1 MYRKKKSPCI
11 RKIQELPSVVLQSN
25 LWSMVTQRVSVC
37 KLQIGD
43 EIVTEQKRQELKI
56 ISMDTVKREEINWL
70 WYPYIPFGKLTI
82 VQGDPGE
89 GKTTFALHLAAE
101 LSNGRCFGSDAVGE
115 PINIIYQTAEDG
127 LSDTIK
133 PRLEDAGA
141 DCSRILVI
149 DDRDRPLNMQDSR
162 IEQALEQTQA
172 KLLILDPIQAFLG
185 DKVDI
190 NRANETRE
198 VTKTIGDLAE
208 RTGCAVIL
216 IGHMNKGSGAKA
228 AYRGIGSIDFFAIAR
243 SVLLV
248 GRVPDDPSI
257 RAVAHI
263 KNNLGPEGDT
273 VAFRL
278 SENSFDWIGNYDI
291 SADEL
296 LSGISSGDKKLK
308 AENLLKSLLEENRT
322 YPANEIFV
330 KGKQQGI
337 SKRTLE
343 NVKQELGIKSIRV
356 GTGWHWSLK

>member
-1 MYRKKKSPCI
+1 M
-11 RKIQELPSVVLQSN
+11 
-25 LWSMVTQRVSVC
+25 
-37 KLQIGD
+37 
-43 EIVTEQKRQELKI
+43 TEQKIQELKI
-56 ISMDTVKREEINWL
+56 INMDTVKREEINWL

-89 GKTTFALHLAAE
+89 EKTTFALQLAAE
-101 LSNGRCFGSDAVGE
+101 LSKGMCFGSNEVRE
-115 PINIIYQTAEDG
+115 PFNIIYQTAEDG

-141 DCSRILVI
+141 DCSKILVI
-149 DDRDRPLNMQDSR
+149 DDSEHPLSMQDYR
-162 IEQALEQTQA
+162 IEQALELTHA

-185 DKVDI
+185 EKVDI
-190 NRANETRE
+190 NRANETKE
-198 VTKTIGDLAE
+198 ITKKIGDLAQ

-248 GRVPDDPSI
+248 GRVPDDPSV

-263 KNNLGPEGDT
+263 KNNLAPEGDT
-273 VAFRL
+273 VAFKL
-278 SENSFDWIGNYDI
+278 SENGFEWLGHYDI

-296 LSGISSGDKKLK
+296 LSGVSSGDKKIK
-308 AENLLKSLLEENRT
+308 AENLLKSLLNDNQT

-330 KGKQQGI
+330 KGKQLGI

-343 NVKQELGIKSIRV
+343 NVKQEMGIKSIRV
-356 GTGWHWSLK
+356 GTCWHWSLE

>member
-1 MYRKKKSPCI
+1 M
-11 RKIQELPSVVLQSN
+11 
-25 LWSMVTQRVSVC
+25 
-37 KLQIGD
+37 
-43 EIVTEQKRQELKI
+43 TEQRGQKLKI
-56 ISMDTVKREEINWL
+56 IRMDTVQREEINWL

-101 LSNGRCFGSDAVGE
+101 LSNGQCFGSNEVKE
-115 PINIIYQTAEDG
+115 PLNIIYQTAEDG

-133 PRLEDAGA
+133 PRLEDANA
-141 DCSRILVI
+141 NCSRILVI
-149 DDRDRPLNMQDSR
+149 DDSDRPLSMQDSR
-162 IEQALEQTQA
+162 LEQAVKETHA

-190 NRANETRE
+190 NRANETRK
-198 VTKTIGDLAE
+198 VTKKLGDLAE
-208 RTGCAVIL
+208 RTGCAIIL
-216 IGHMNKGSGAKA
+216 IGHMNKGSGTKA

-257 RAVAHI
+257 RAIAHI

-273 VAFRL
+273 VAFKL
-278 SENSFDWIGNYDI
+278 SESGFEWIGNYDI

-296 LSGISSGDKKLK
+296 LSGISSGDKRLK
-308 AENLLKSLLEENRT
+308 AENLLKTILEENRT

-330 KGKQQGI
+330 KGKQEGI